1 MATKRRFIANWLN
14 AASGVLAAKYSK
26 YLWLDLDAALA
37 ADDGFDIFDVEYAI
51 LEGKIRKVWPREG
64 KYECA
69 GPALDGRRLG
79 IVCRVTARRKVR
91 IITVYE
97 DRPRQ

>member
-1 MATKRRFIANWLN
+1 VGKIRTIRALVQNGAF
-14 AASGVLAAKYSK
+14 
-26 YLWLDLDAALA
+26 YLTEHALEEA

-64 KYECA
+64 KYECV
-69 GPALDGRRLG
+69 GPALDGRRVG